1 MQGALRFG
9 VVRLLSFVSLIAS
22 LAAVW
27 ALAASAVPTAASNSP
42 ACLRGEWRAS
52 QAETKRVLRALV
64 PVDGI
69 EPRGKLYMIFRDGAF
84 QYGSTSLVLKIDMG
98 DTVATAQARFFT
110 LQRYTARTGS
120 FTTTRGTSTIEYGK
134 MTATTRGKT
143 VTVNGPPP
151 KTTRIPGGATPFQ
164 CRGGTLKV
172 KLPRFASLS
181 WITLQRA

>member
-1 MQGALRFG
+1 M
-9 VVRLLSFVSLIAS
+9 
-22 LAAVW
+22 
-27 ALAASAVPTAASNSP
+27 
-42 ACLRGEWRAS
+42 
-52 QAETKRVLRALV
+52 

-69 EPRGKLYMIFRDGAF
+69 EPRGKLYMIFRNGAF
-84 QYGSTSLVLKIDMG
+84 QYGSTSLVLKVDVG

-134 MTATTRGKT
+134 MTATSKGKT
-143 VTVNGPPP
+143 YTVNGPPP
-151 KTTRIPGGATPFQ
+151 KTTRIPGGTTPFQ
-164 CRGGTLKV
+164 CRGNTLKV